1 MPPREVNPPHRARV
15 APDVAP
21 LRFPPDSSTFS
32 PAMRRS
38 VTLLLFPEVEVLDFA
53 GPFEVFSVADE
64 LSDHTAFA
72 VSIVAATPTI
82 KARNGLRVVADH
94 TLESCPHVDIL
105 IVPGGF
111 GTRALLHQPEI
122 IAWVRSRAS
131 SAERVMSVC
140 TGSLVLAKAGL
151 LDGLRIT
158 THHQVLPMLTEL
170 APRSTVD
177 PTRRFHDN
185 GHILTAAGISAG
197 IDCALHL
204 VGQLRGEEM
213 AEKTADYMEYR
224 RA

>member
-1 MPPREVNPPHRARV
+1 
-15 APDVAP
+15 
-21 LRFPPDSSTFS
+21 
-32 PAMRRS
+32 MRRS
-38 VTLLLFPEVEVLDFA
+38 VALLLFPEVEVLDFA
-53 GPFEVFSVADE
+53 GPFEVFSVTDE

-72 VSIVAATPTI
+72 VSIVASTPTV

-94 TLESCPHVDIL
+94 TLESCPHADIL

-111 GTRALLHQPEI
+111 GTRALLHQPDVL
-122 IAWVRSRAS
+122 AWVRTRATA
-131 SAERVMSVC
+131 AERVMSVC

-197 IDCALHL
+197 IDCSLHL
-204 VGQLRGEEM
+204 VGQLLGKDT
-213 AEKTADYMEYR
+213 AAKTAAYMEYEVHPGS
-224 RA
+224 

>member
-1 MPPREVNPPHRARV
+1 
-15 APDVAP
+15 
-21 LRFPPDSSTFS
+21 
-32 PAMRRS
+32 MRRS
-38 VTLLLFPEVEVLDFA
+38 VALLLFPEVEVLDFA
-53 GPFEVFSVADE
+53 GPFEVFSVTDE

-72 VSIVAATPTI
+72 VSIVASTPMV

-94 TLESCPHVDIL
+94 TLESCPHADIL

-111 GTRALLHQPEI
+111 GTRALLQQPDI
-122 IAWVRSRAS
+122 LAWVRTRATA
-131 SAERVMSVC
+131 AERVMSVC

-151 LDGLRIT
+151 LDGLRVT

-197 IDCALHL
+197 IDCSLHL
-204 VGQLRGEEM
+204 VGQLLGKDT
-213 AEKTADYMEYR
+213 AAKTAAYMEYEVHPR
-224 RA
+224 S

>member
-1 MPPREVNPPHRARV
+1 
-15 APDVAP
+15 
-21 LRFPPDSSTFS
+21 
-32 PAMRRS
+32 MRRS
-38 VTLLLFPEVEVLDFA
+38 VALLLFPEVEVLDFA
-53 GPFEVFSVADE
+53 GPFEVFSVTDE

-72 VSIVAATPTI
+72 VSNVASTPTV

-94 TLESCPHVDIL
+94 TLESCPHADIL

-111 GTRALLHQPEI
+111 GTRALLQQPDI
-122 IAWVRSRAS
+122 LAWVRTRATA
-131 SAERVMSVC
+131 AERVMSVC

-197 IDCALHL
+197 IDCSLHL
-204 VGQLRGEEM
+204 VGQLLGKDT
-213 AEKTADYMEYR
+213 AAKTAAYMEYEVHPGS
-224 RA
+224 